1 MRFLPL
7 TLMFFPCF
15 LPEAAG
21 QAGDPWFIVTTST
34 TADDS
39 WALGAAS
46 SFHAELLERGVDVW
60 SLQGA
65 AARFEEKGSAPPAQA
80 TQTDIQQWIAQSTAA
95 VEALVQGDPS
105 SALDRLNEAQAF
117 SRSVVEALN
126 RDAEQSQR
134 LLDTCLYSVRALLDL
149 GSAARAEAQAQECR
163 QLSPL
168 GEPSPHMHPPIVL
181 KVLEQVDA
189 ARATQSGALLVT
201 SEPPRCMARLNGVPM
216 GDTPVEIGHL
226 FPGRYRVQVEC
237 EPDRP
242 GRVHIAEVSGAV
254 TEVLVDLRFDSAI
267 ETRPLLALRYASALD
282 EEQYR
287 DTDLAQVANAVPADH
302 IVLMSMPNAEVI
314 ELELLTGA
322 PLRRSALARVAG
334 GPDGPSRGDMA
345 LAARALL
352 EGECTDFTT
361 LPPTLLACEEG
372 AAMAEAPSKEGRPAA
387 RRPRGQLISGLTL
400 FGAGSASLLT
410 GYVLLGPR
418 AGVAEDWVG
427 ALDAGGQ
434 GSASFQQKWFN
445 MGTGIVVSSSAGA
458 AALVA
463 AMPLALPNRAK
474 TPWWGWLS
482 GGLGVGLAAFSI
494 A

>member
-1 MRFLPL
+1 
-7 TLMFFPCF
+7 
-15 LPEAAG
+15 
-21 QAGDPWFIVTTST
+21 
-34 TADDS
+34 
-39 WALGAAS
+39 
-46 SFHAELLERGVDVW
+46 
-60 SLQGA
+60 
-65 AARFEEKGSAPPAQA
+65 
-80 TQTDIQQWIAQSTAA
+80 
-95 VEALVQGDPS
+95 
-105 SALDRLNEAQAF
+105 
-117 SRSVVEALN
+117 
-126 RDAEQSQR
+126 
-134 LLDTCLYSVRALLDL
+134 
-149 GSAARAEAQAQECR
+149 
-163 QLSPL
+163 
-168 GEPSPHMHPPIVL
+168 
-181 KVLEQVDA
+181 
-189 ARATQSGALLVT
+189 
-201 SEPPRCMARLNGVPM
+201 
-216 GDTPVEIGHL
+216 
-226 FPGRYRVQVEC
+226 
-237 EPDRP
+237 
-242 GRVHIAEVSGAV
+242 
-254 TEVLVDLRFDSAI
+254 VLVDLRFDSAI

-334 GPDGPSRGDMA
+334 GPDGPSRGDMV

-352 EGECTDFTT
+352 EGKCMDFTT
-361 LPPTLLACEEG
+361 LPPTLLACAEG

-494 A
+494 AYGVTAEGEPEVSCSSLAIDATDARTCVKRGEQVSLAVLTGVTAAPLLTIPLVYLFRPSGTKLTPNVEVSRSGGYARVRGQF